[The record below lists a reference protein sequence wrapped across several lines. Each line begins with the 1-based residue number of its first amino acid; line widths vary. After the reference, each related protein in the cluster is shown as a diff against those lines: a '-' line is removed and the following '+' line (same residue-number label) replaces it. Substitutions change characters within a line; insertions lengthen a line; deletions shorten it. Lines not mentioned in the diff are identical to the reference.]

1 MAERIFDL
9 AIVGAGIAG
18 LAAARQA
25 IRHGLDVVVFEATD
39 RIGGRLQTIVRDDGS
54 VWDAGAHWLLQPAIN
69 PLVREAERLG
79 VPFRRQWRAHDRY
92 WLDGRWLTDT
102 EADEVWHRID
112 EAEDLARDLPEAGQD
127 AAFGE
132 LLDAETDVLPIVE
145 TVMMRR

>member
-1 MAERIFDL
+1 MERPRHVNKLRL

-69 PLVREAERLG
+69 PLVREAERLPALLG
-79 VPFRRQWRAHDRY
+79 LQHELCRSRR
-92 WLDGRWLTDT
+92 L
-102 EADEVWHRID
+102 
-112 EAEDLARDLPEAGQD
+112 
-127 AAFGE
+127 GE
-132 LLDAETDVLPIVE
+132 LE
-145 TVMMRR
+145 RF